1 MLLFHFDQ
9 NASTANFLDRC
20 SVECWQL
27 QLRSLCFNTTLLD
40 LRRNQIFLTNWSV
53 NNARFYSKSNCRL
66 LFTSQ
71 VLGA

>member
-40 LRRNQIFLTNWSV
+40 LRRNQIFLT
-53 NNARFYSKSNCRL
+53 
-66 LFTSQ
+66 
-71 VLGA
+71 